1 MDNTEVY
8 VSGVGLHLARRMPVG
23 EVVEHGLSDVRTVR
37 RTGMRSVCVGKR
49 SGPEMAVLAARAA
62 LRMAG
67 TAASDVG
74 AVLHASTWFQ
84 GHDLWA
90 PAAYVQREA
99 VGNACLSV
107 DVGQLSNG
115 GMAALELA
123 VARLRAE
130 SATGPHSALI
140 TTGDR
145 FCLPGFDRWHTDPG
159 TVCGDGGTALVLSR
173 NTGFARL
180 RSLVTVSDPTL
191 EAMGRDAAG
200 FAPAPLGARAPISVA
215 ASRERLVKEVGLTR
229 LLDLLRAGQRTAF
242 DRALSDAGAKPSDV
256 AWFVLPNLGRPK
268 MDAQFF
274 QVLDIE
280 PERTTWSWGSGVGHL
295 GAGDPFAGL
304 ARLAG
309 TKALHPG
316 QLCALL
322 SAGGG
327 FAWSVAVLETVAEPP
342 PSPPFDE

>member
-1 MDNTEVY
+1 MDIADVY
-8 VSGVGLHLARRMPVG
+8 VSGVGLHLARRMPAA
-23 EVVEHGLSDVRTVR
+23 EVVERGLAEPRTVR
-37 RTGMRSVCVGKR
+37 RSGMRSVCAGER

-62 LRMAG
+62 LRMSG
-67 TAASDVG
+67 TGPSDIDV
-74 AVLHASTWFQ
+74 VLHAGTWFQ

-90 PAAYVQREA
+90 PASYVQREA
-99 VGNACLSV
+99 VGNSCLALE
-107 DVGQLSNG
+107 VGQLSNG
-115 GMAALELA
+115 GMAAMEMA
-123 VARLRAE
+123 VARLRAG
-130 SATGPHSALI
+130 AGPHSALI

-173 NTGFARL
+173 AGGFARL

-191 EAMGRDAAG
+191 EAMGRDGDG
-200 FAPAPLGARAPISVA
+200 FAPVPLHARAPISVA
-215 ASRERLVKEVGLTR
+215 GSRERLVKDMGLTR
-229 LLDLLRAGQRTAF
+229 LLERLQSGQREAF
-242 DRALSDAGAKPSDV
+242 DRALGEAGAKASDV
-256 AWFVLPNLGRPK
+256 DWFVLPNLGRPK

-274 QVLDIE
+274 QVLDID

-309 TKALHPG
+309 TRALRPG
-316 QLCALL
+316 QLCALV

-327 FAWSVAVLETVAEPP
+327 FAWSVAVLEILDEAP
-342 PSPPFDE
+342 PSPSFDE

>member
-1 MDNTEVY
+1 MDIADVY

-23 EVVEHGLSDVRTVR
+23 EVVDRGIADLRTVR
-37 RTGMRSVCVGKR
+37 RTGMRSVCVGES
-49 SGPEMAVLAARAA
+49 SGPEMAVEAARAA
-62 LRMAG
+62 LRESG
-67 TAASDVG
+67 RVPSDIG
-74 AVLHASTWFQ
+74 LVLHAGTWFQ

-90 PAAYVQREA
+90 PASYVQREA
-99 VGNACLSV
+99 VGNSCLSLE
-107 DVGQLSNG
+107 VGQLSNG
-115 GMAALELA
+115 GMAAMELA
-123 VARLRAE
+123 VAWLR
-130 SATGPHSALI
+130 SDTGAGPRSALI

-173 NTGFARL
+173 GGGFARL

-191 EAMGRDAAG
+191 EAMGRDGDG
-200 FAPAPLGARAPISVA
+200 FAPAPLAARAPISVA
-215 ASRERLVKEVGLTR
+215 ASRERLVKETGLTR
-229 LLDLLRAGQRTAF
+229 LLERLQRGQRAAF
-242 DRALSDAGAKPSDV
+242 DRALHEAGTKASDV

-274 QVLDIE
+274 QVLDID

-304 ARLAG
+304 ARLTG
-309 TKALHPG
+309 TGALRPG
-316 QLCALL
+316 HFCALI

-327 FAWSVAVLETVAEPP
+327 FAWSVAVLEVIEEPP
-342 PSPPFDE
+342 PAPRFDE

>member
-1 MDNTEVY
+1 MDIADVY

-23 EVVEHGLSDVRTVR
+23 EVVEWGIADARTVR
-37 RTGMRSVCVGKR
+37 RSGMRSVCVGER

-62 LRMAG
+62 LRVSG
-67 TAASDVG
+67 SDPSGIGV
-74 AVLHASTWFQ
+74 VLHAGTWFQ

-90 PAAYVQREA
+90 PASYVQREA
-99 VGNACLSV
+99 VGNTCLSLE
-107 DVGQLSNG
+107 VGQLSNG
-115 GMAALELA
+115 GMAAMELA
-123 VARLRAE
+123 VAWLR
-130 SATGPHSALI
+130 SGTGPPSALI

-173 NTGFARL
+173 AGGFARL
-180 RSLVTVSDPTL
+180 RSLVTVSDPAL
-191 EAMGRDAAG
+191 EEMGRDGDG
-200 FAPAPLGARAPISVA
+200 FAPAPLSARAPISVA
-215 ASRERLVKEVGLTR
+215 ASRERLVKKVGLTR
-229 LLDLLRAGQRTAF
+229 LLEMLQSGQRAAF
-242 DRALSDAGAKPSDV
+242 DRALDEAGTKAADV

-274 QVLDIE
+274 QVLHID
-280 PERTTWSWGSGVGHL
+280 PERTTWHWGSGVGHL

-309 TKALHPG
+309 TGALRPG
-316 QLCALL
+316 QFCALI

-327 FAWSVAVLETVAEPP
+327 FAWSVAVLEVVGEPP